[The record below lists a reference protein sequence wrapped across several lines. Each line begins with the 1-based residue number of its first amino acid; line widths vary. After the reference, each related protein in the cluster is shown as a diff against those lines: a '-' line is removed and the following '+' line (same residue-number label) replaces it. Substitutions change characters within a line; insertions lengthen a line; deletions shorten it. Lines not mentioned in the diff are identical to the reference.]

1 MTNYK
6 FIGEINLGRDKPE
19 FEREITAESEKQ
31 AEDKLYSQLGS
42 EHSLNRGKI
51 TINEIKEV

>member
-1 MTNYK
+1 MTTYR
-6 FIGEINLGRDKPE
+6 FSGEIDLGRDKPG
-19 FEREITAESEKQ
+19 FEREVQAESEKQ

-51 TINEIKEV
+51 TINNVEEV